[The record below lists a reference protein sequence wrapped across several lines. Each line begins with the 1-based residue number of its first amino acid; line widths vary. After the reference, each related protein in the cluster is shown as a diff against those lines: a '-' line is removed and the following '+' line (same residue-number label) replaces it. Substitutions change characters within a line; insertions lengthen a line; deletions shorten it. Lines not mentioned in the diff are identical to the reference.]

1 MRFERSSVSMAS
13 DDSRKIPTAQANSVG
28 NFRLAEISD
37 KSDKSAMSTAEEVR
51 NRLKK
56 AFETSGAS
64 PITLALDW
72 GLERNHLREFLIGK
86 KDSLKYEVIESLSEH
101 FGIPINLLI
110 IRRLKKKRKSAA

>member
-1 MRFERSSVSMAS
+1 MGA
-13 DDSRKIPTAQANSVG
+13 DDSRNFPTSQALSVG
-28 NFRLAEISD
+28 KFRLADIHS
-37 KSDKSAMSTAEEVR
+37 KSDKSAMSSPEEVR
-51 NRLKK
+51 ARLKK
-56 AFETSGAS
+56 AFEGSDKG